1 MPAHWPSSVEGKIGC
16 AKYNAY
22 VVVETPKKWL
32 NKEFKHSI
40 TVCKPLDLNIHPS
53 LRVSQSTGSFRFH
66 QMTFLY
72 YHQASIYERG
82 HLLGPG
88 DIAVVIPL
96 RGYAP
101 GQTINVDIKENI
113 WNQQMSFKYVVQLV
127 QVKFSLS
134 EVIPVGKY
142 NTDIYR

>member
-1 MPAHWPSSVEGKIGC
+1 MQTIGFEYSSIIAGKSELVSLPLPSIEYLV
-16 AKYNAY
+16 
-22 VVVETPKKWL
+22 L
-32 NKEFKHSI
+32 N
-40 TVCKPLDLNIHPS
+40 
-53 LRVSQSTGSFRFH
+53 
-66 QMTFLY
+66 
-72 YHQASIYERG
+72 HQASIYERG

-134 EVIPVGKY
+134 EVIPEGKY
-142 NTDIYR
+142 NTNIYR